1 MTDKEI
7 IQIDA
12 TDAECAEQVLFK
24 CAMAV
29 SEKYEMCIVCLL
41 TSFHAGVEEMLHKGM
56 IRHGMNTPELNKFF
70 ADKGTLQ

>member
-1 MTDKEI
+1 MTETEDLRV
-7 IQIDA
+7 DA
-12 TDAECAEQVLFK
+12 TEAECAEQVLFK

-29 SEKYEMCIVCLL
+29 SERYETCIVCLL